1 MGERQP
7 AIYSS
12 SEELQ
17 LTEKALTQTL
27 IKKKREIKR
36 RMENGCENNPP
47 VVKKGEV
54 DAWRN
59 LQRVRDASQSNTK
72 EATINTHAISRQS

>member
-1 MGERQP
+1 
-7 AIYSS
+7 
-12 SEELQ
+12 
-17 LTEKALTQTL
+17 
-27 IKKKREIKR
+27 
-36 RMENGCENNPP
+36 MENGCENNPP

-59 LQRVRDASQSNTK
+59 LQRVRDASQSNTR

>member
-1 MGERQP
+1 
-7 AIYSS
+7 
-12 SEELQ
+12 
-17 LTEKALTQTL
+17 
-27 IKKKREIKR
+27 
-36 RMENGCENNPP
+36 MENGCENKPP